1 MSGEIGRTDIGQ
13 IARMR
18 SSLCTSSC
26 LTLRIPPR
34 YRMLSDIPI
43 SDLPIYHHRP
53 MAAEASRVWVQAEHY
68 KIVGACLA
76 AARRRANVTQD
87 ELAARLGKPQSF
99 VSEYERG
106 QRRVDVVE
114 LLVISRALGVDPL
127 ELFAEFA
134 RSAG

>member
-1 MSGEIGRTDIGQ
+1 MTEST
-13 IARMR
+13 A
-18 SSLCTSSC
+18 L
-26 LTLRIPPR
+26 
-34 YRMLSDIPI
+34 
-43 SDLPIYHHRP
+43 
-53 MAAEASRVWVQAEHY
+53 WVQPEQY

-114 LLVISRALGVDPL
+114 LLVISRALGVDSV
-127 ELFAEFA
+127 ELFAEVV
-134 RSAG
+134 RSAGRSDR